1 MYLPSGEYGRKKG
14 CVSMKDLNC
23 RPQPEHQPRPRRDVD
38 DLIFRDQTA
47 LVASDR

>member
-1 MYLPSGEYGRKKG
+1 MKKLEP
-14 CVSMKDLNC
+14 CAPPQ
-23 RPQPEHQPRPRRDVD
+23 RPAHPRPDVD